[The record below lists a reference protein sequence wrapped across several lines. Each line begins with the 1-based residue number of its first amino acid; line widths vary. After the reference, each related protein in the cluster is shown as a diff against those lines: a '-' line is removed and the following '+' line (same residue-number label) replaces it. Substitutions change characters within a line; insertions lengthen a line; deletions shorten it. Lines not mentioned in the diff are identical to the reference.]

1 MKFPV
6 IYRQEMNSVNIFRII
21 TQLGLGYTYI
31 LLKYQ
36 SKESTLITGSNYR
49 EYIYWVHFLPV
60 DNIKIS

>member
-6 IYRQEMNSVNIFRII
+6 DYRQEMNSVNIYRIL

-36 SKESTLITGSNYR
+36 SKESTLTTGSNYR
-49 EYIYWVHFLPV
+49 EYIY
-60 DNIKIS
+60 